1 VLPVL
6 CPVRQLNYPSGKP
19 PQGQHDAGPGNLAV
33 LAQQLA
39 ARNPTIRVQQH
50 ERMI

>member
-1 VLPVL
+1 
-6 CPVRQLNYPSGKP
+6 
-19 PQGQHDAGPGNLAV
+19 V